1 VARLGGDEFAIIL
14 PELDRAAVEAGLF
27 DRLFADLAGPMVH
40 DGRQIEVSLSAG
52 SALAFADGD
61 SSEDLHK
68 SADLALYAAKSEGVG
83 HICAFRR
90 DMRDAAAN
98 RRQMLSDARAALR
111 GDHIIP
117 FYQPKVSLRTG
128 ECVGFEALLRWH
140 DHQGLQQPA
149 AIKAAFDDPGLSVQ
163 LTDRMLDRVI
173 ADMRGWQDRGIA
185 FHCIAINGSAGIS
198 CAAILRSAF
207 WNGCTGPG
215 SLLAASSWK

>member
-68 SADLALYAAKSEGVG
+68 SADLALYAAKSEGGPYLRLPPRHARRGGEPAPDAVR
-83 HICAFRR
+83 CARGLTRGSHHPFLPAQGL
-90 DMRDAAAN
+90 AA
-98 RRQMLSDARAALR
+98 
-111 GDHIIP
+111 H
-117 FYQPKVSLRTG
+117 G